1 MSEKVISKTQH
12 NATLVSKVSKMCNW
26 SHNGGE
32 LLHNGGELL
41 HNGGELLHNIEV
53 KQNTLIIHEV
63 RMENRGKYVC
73 LESNS
78 FGKITKK
85 EIILIVLGKFI
96 EAELKL

>member
-1 MSEKVISKTQH
+1 MFYVEVSEKVISKAQH
-12 NATLVSKVSKMCNW
+12 NAILVSKMSKMCNW

-32 LLHNGGELL
+32 LLHN
-41 HNGGELLHNIEV
+41 IEI

-78 FGKITKK
+78 FGIITKK

-96 EAELKL
+96 EAKVKL